1 MKAISI
7 ENIKSLLIVVFSAIV
22 ILLLFQNGCGDGAKN
37 YAEDI
42 LKYDNQIKLLRA
54 KNGQLI
60 ESNRVLQ
67 LQHGQRSK
75 YIDSIK
81 KQLKLKEVDVII
93 KYKSVFKYDTINHVF
108 RYQLP
113 CDDFID
119 SFKVDSTHFKF
130 DAVITNKRL
139 SLYNIE
145 VPNEQGI
152 IIGTIKNGFFR
163 TDSVSVIVTN
173 TNPNIKG
180 QSLEAYTFKPKPKWY
195 NSYKFKG
202 AIFVAGLVGGVLLA
216 K

>member
-22 ILLLFQNGCGDGAKN
+22 ILLLFQNGCSDGAKN

-42 LKYDNQIKLLRA
+42 LNYDNQIKLLRA
-54 KNGQLI
+54 KNGQLV

-81 KQLKLKEVDVII
+81 KQLKLKDVDVII

-145 VPNEQGI
+145 VPNEQGVV
-152 IIGTIKNGFFR
+152 IGTIKNGFFR
-163 TDSVSVIVTN
+163 TDSLSVIVTN

-180 QSLEAYTFKPKPKWY
+180 QSLEAYTFEPKPKWY

-202 AIFVAGLVGGVLLA
+202 AIFVAGLIGGVLLA

>member
-22 ILLLFQNGCGDGAKN
+22 IFLLFQNSCGDGAKN

-42 LKYDNQIKLLRA
+42 LNYDNQIKLLRA
-54 KNGQLI
+54 KNGQLV

-119 SFKVDSTHFKF
+119 SFKVDSTNFKF
-130 DAVITNKRL
+130 NAVITNKRL

-180 QSLEAYTFKPKPKWY
+180 QSLEAYTFKPSPKWY

-202 AIFVAGLVGGVLLA
+202 ALFAAGVIGGFLLA

>member
-22 ILLLFQNGCGDGAKN
+22 ILLLFQNGCSDGAKN

-42 LKYDNQIKLLRA
+42 LNYDNQIKLLRA
-54 KNGQLI
+54 KNGQLV

-145 VPNEQGI
+145 VPNEQGVV
-152 IIGTIKNGFFR
+152 IGTIKNGFFR
-163 TDSVSVIVTN
+163 TDSLSVIVTN

-180 QSLEAYTFKPKPKWY
+180 QSLEAYTFEPKPKWY

-202 AIFVAGLVGGVLLA
+202 AIFVAGLIGGVLLA